1 MMHAVALAGVIRQQL
16 GPKTVLRAASA
27 EDAEHLIHSGR
38 PPSGKI
44 RSIRRFEPRFGS
56 VIRRAVPRSP

>member
-27 EDAEHLIHSGR
+27 EDAGTPHPQWSATVWENPLHQ
-38 PPSGKI
+38 
-44 RSIRRFEPRFGS
+44 
-56 VIRRAVPRSP
+56 AV